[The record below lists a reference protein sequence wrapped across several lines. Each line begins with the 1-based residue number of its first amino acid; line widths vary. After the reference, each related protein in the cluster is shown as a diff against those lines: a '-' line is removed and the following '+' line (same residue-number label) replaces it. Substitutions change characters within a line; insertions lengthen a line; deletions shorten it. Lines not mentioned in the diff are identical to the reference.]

1 MDEQKKSNTYD
12 YLYKRKKRV
21 PVKITPYLFS
31 KLAYITK
38 EVNNT
43 YNYFRF
49 LKPSSLTK
57 SQLLDKFEELV
68 DNIDNPSLIKELS
81 DKYDEHNK
89 NRTHFCFPD

>member
-1 MDEQKKSNTYD
+1 MNEQKKSNTYN
-12 YLYKRKKRV
+12 YLYKRKIRV
-21 PVKITPYLFS
+21 PVKINPYLFS

-43 YNYFRF
+43 YNYFRS
-49 LKPSSLTK
+49 LNTSALTK
-57 SQLLDKFEELV
+57 SELLDKFEELV

-89 NRTHFCFPD
+89 NRTHFCFPN